1 MTIWRSRQVKIIF
14 ISVSSTKKHTRG
26 EKGRRG
32 WWGGSQV
39 PFSNPN
45 FVQILES
52 HSTFAS
58 NPIPSGKDAWSNP
71 SIACVQMF
79 PWATKEVGDVCNY
92 TDINNQTPLY
102 RHPLNTNSL
111 LCPWGDKALTFS
123 LNSTQYQ
130 GRPVNKD
137 TFYGPFSVRFNG
149 FDCACTKILFSSNL
163 KTRQL
168 PIPILRPSTTSY
180 P

>member
-14 ISVSSTKKHTRG
+14 ISVSSTKKHTGG
-26 EKGRRG
+26 EKGQRG
-32 WWGGSQV
+32 WWGRGGSQV
-39 PFSNPN
+39 PFSNLN
-45 FVQILES
+45 FVQIPES

-102 RHPLNTNSL
+102 KHPLNTDSL
-111 LCPWGDKALTFS
+111 LCPLGDKTLTFS
-123 LNSTQYQ
+123 LNLPGLIRT
-130 GRPVNKD
+130 PIDTD
-137 TFYGPFSVRFNG
+137 TFYGPFSARFNVVWLCMYQNPIG
-149 FDCACTKILFSSNL
+149 GVL
-163 KTRQL
+163 KEFL
-168 PIPILRPSTTSY
+168 GGDVPLGPWNP
-180 P
+180 